1 MAHQK
6 STEMKINVLISS
18 VFIFSSSV
26 TFAAS
31 VEENVTAIL
40 TDRIAAS
47 PSQQQCAKDSRGE
60 DCSKVIDASKGIMVS
75 DVHSTDSEVM
85 GLVKGKTFSGDEIS
99 QKFVME
105 KSNISFSY

>member
-1 MAHQK
+1 
-6 STEMKINVLISS
+6 MKINVLISA
-18 VFIFSSSV
+18 IIICSSTSA
-26 TFAAS
+26 FAAS

-40 TDRIAAS
+40 KDRIAAS

-85 GLVKGKTFSGDEIS
+85 GLVKGITFTGDEIS
-99 QKFVME
+99 RKFVME